1 MFVELKNLLHGLV
14 LPPVS
19 LLLIGLI
26 GVVLIRR
33 RPRAGRWLVAVSL
46 LSLWLLSTP
55 GIGFAIYR
63 LTEKYPPLDPKA
75 GIKADAIVLLGGG
88 ATSGNYT
95 EWGGPIMMDTGW
107 DRLAYAAKLVRRTG
121 LPLLITGTESDR
133 RKMPN
138 ALRSAFGIDA
148 RWVDDG
154 ARDTWEN
161 AERTARILRGDH
173 VRRVVLVTHSCHM
186 ARAVAEFEA
195 VGFSVIPAPVVVL
208 PSSGSGIAAWLPSA
222 RGLLYAN
229 MGLYELV
236 GRPVSAVLRRWRHHE
251 ARA

>member
-95 EWGGPIMMDTGW
+95 EWGGPVMMDTGW

-133 RKMPN
+133 RSMPN

-148 RWVDDG
+148 RWVDDR

-161 AERTARILRGDH
+161 AERTARILHTDH

-195 VGFSVIPAPVVVL
+195 VGFSVIAAPVVVL
-208 PSSGSGIAAWLPSA
+208 PSSGSGMTAWLPSA